1 MSTKNTELTPREKLE
16 IMEKHMRASWEDI
29 DNYFNAFVSSCRV
42 DTRDAFG
49 TVWAESKW
57 NLFQLFGE
65 KLRLSSS
72 VENSL
77 SENDILQAYQKMVI
91 EEALINIT
99 DSKPALTASFFFGEF
114 STDELIKNTV
124 ETTREISGVKVNK
137 GMKISKTFKFFVKDK
152 EELHEIQT
160 IFSRFLQSLEA
171 KGTLEVSIDFF
182 DILCMSVNDKKTWR
196 SCHHFIDGEYGGG
209 AFSYALD
216 GSSAIAQIYNSISDY
231 NVPDKI
237 WRQMVWFSEDLSYT
251 ILSRQ
256 YPSSNPNNRK
266 AAQDLILSLSKD
278 PSNPSY
284 GVVDS
289 DVLSDFIN
297 NRSSF
302 HYNDITCDAVSK
314 AMVIELNG
322 ANIGAERD
330 GMREHFKSLPYGRIF
345 KIGVEDYVTSP
356 YSGNILEPED
366 WDCSEWW
373 EA

>member
-29 DNYFNAFVSSCRV
+29 DNYFNAFVSSYRV

-49 TVWAESKW
+49 RVWAESKW

-91 EEALINIT
+91 EEALVNIT

-196 SCHHFIDGEYGGG
+196 SCHHFIDGDYGGG

-284 GVVDS
+284 GFVDS
-289 DVLSDFIN
+289 DDLSDFIS
-297 NRSSF
+297 NRSNF

-322 ANIGAERD
+322 ANIGTERD

-345 KIGVEDYVTSP
+345 KIGVEDYITNP

-366 WDCSEWW
+366 WDSGEWW